1 MTQIDVTRMGVANS
15 GVAHTATGPVA
26 AARLGVVAVREYVIR
41 ARPGWEHDPWL
52 RFDRPAAFDAIVSA
66 LCAFRSLG
74 GGTIVEAG
82 GTLWGRDPDMLE
94 KLAAASGV
102 HIIASTGLAGDDGT
116 PAHFQQSRNDARDL
130 ADLMADELSTGMA
143 ARGMRRSSVRA
154 GAVISACGPDGIPD
168 IGERALRAAALAA
181 RRSGAPVFTA
191 GAVQARRQLEL
202 LGSEGLPVERA
213 VIGHCDDGQAV
224 DPRRDME
231 IAEAGACVAYDH
243 AGWEDGSA
251 PHALSDERR
260 AQLVKGMVDAGFAD
274 RVVLSCSAIGC
285 APGEAASR
293 HAVSHLLGS
302 FVPRLSK
309 AGIGDSTLHTMLVEN
324 PRRLFAAEPRR

>member
-1 MTQIDVTRMGVANS
+1 MTQTVSGAVA
-15 GVAHTATGPVA
+15 VAQ
-26 AARLGVVAVREYVIR
+26 LGVVAVREYVIR

-52 RFDRPAAFDAIVSA
+52 KFDRPAAFDAVVSA
-66 LCAFRSLG
+66 LRAFKSLG

-82 GTLWGRDPDMLE
+82 ATLCGRDPDMLE

-102 HIIASTGLAGDDGT
+102 HIIASTGLAGGDGT
-116 PAHFQQSRNDARDL
+116 PAHFQQSGNNAPDL

-154 GAVISACGPDGIPD
+154 GAVISACGPNGIPD

-202 LGSEGLPVERA
+202 LSSEGLPAERI
-213 VIGHCDDGQAV
+213 VIGHCDDARAV

-231 IAEAGACVAYDH
+231 IAETGACVAYDH
-243 AGWEDGSA
+243 AGWEDGTV

-260 AQLVKGMVDAGFAD
+260 AELVKGMVDAGFAD

-285 APGEAASR
+285 ALGEAASR
-293 HAVSHLLGS
+293 HPTSHLLGS

-309 AGIGDSTLHTMLVEN
+309 AGIGDTDLHTMLVEN
-324 PRRLFAAEPRR
+324 PRRLFAAEPRL